1 MASGIAALIEL
12 MSVGKQNKV
21 LNANPQITFWRFTH
35 MRYTDFSM
43 EQVKVDGNVSTLSA
57 GAQTIHFD
65 LPRSG
70 DLVNNAFVV
79 FHLPG
84 LVNRLDSSTGEN
96 DAELKSWDQKLSV
109 VDEMKENVLYGIEG
123 TNKQPYPE
131 LVEDY
136 KERSLRGGQNHV
148 CGPEPCYIDSVGQYL
163 CNEIRL
169 QVGSQIVDTVYS
181 YYLKMW
187 DELSEKPGR
196 YLSKGYGEMTMKG
209 SREDRIKWSRRA
221 RSVFVPIQMFFMRT
235 SGNAL
240 PLIALSFHGVK
251 ITVKTNSIEDCI
263 VNKNSSFIVYQP
275 DSSTFSDPKLYKTCI
290 REEIDTITASAGG
303 PIPVATTAGNS
314 IDKLFD
320 ASYCRIELTVGY
332 VYLGVAERNKFAEA
346 SFEIL
351 IDQVQKASETALSSS
366 GTTTLNDI
374 GFNHCVQE
382 LLWAVTGARGGSQ
395 EALDFTG
402 EVDKTCNSAFLDT
415 LDTCQLKLNNSKRFT
430 HMDGNPVP
438 ATYFRQLE
446 PYLHHTAIPNAGVYS
461 YSFALNPESN
471 QPSGTANFSR
481 IDNSSFEVTH
491 STTLSAGA
499 KLHLFARN
507 WNVFRI
513 SLGLGGL
520 VWAS

>member
-1 MASGIAALIEL
+1 MTTECVENLYERDERVGASC
-12 MSVGKQNKV
+12 
-21 LNANPQITFWRFTH
+21 
-35 MRYTDFSM
+35 
-43 EQVKVDGNVSTLSA
+43 SA
-57 GAQTIHFD
+57 
-65 LPRSG
+65 
-70 DLVNNAFVV
+70 
-79 FHLPG
+79 
-84 LVNRLDSSTGEN
+84 
-96 DAELKSWDQKLSV
+96 
-109 VDEMKENVLYGIEG
+109 
-123 TNKQPYPE
+123 
-131 LVEDY
+131 
-136 KERSLRGGQNHV
+136 
-148 CGPEPCYIDSVGQYL
+148 GPEPCWIDSVGQYL
-163 CNEIRL
+163 CKEIRL

-181 YYLKMW
+181 HYLKMW
-187 DELSEKPGR
+187 DELSDKPGR
-196 YLSKGYGEMTMKG
+196 KISTGYGEMAMKG
-209 SREDRIKWSRRA
+209 TREERVKWSRRA
-221 RSVFVPIQMFFMRT
+221 RRVFVPIQMFFMRT

-251 ITVKTNSIEDCI
+251 VTLKTSGDGDMTKLIHNCYDG
-263 VNKNSSFIVYQP
+263 
-275 DSSTFSDPKLYKTCI
+275 SSTTSITLRPRTIIPATFATCVREPISNTEVFDGTVQKGLGPYKEALNSVTSASHVKASDI
-290 REEIDTITASAGG
+290 S
-303 PIPVATTAGNS
+303 V
-314 IDKLFD
+314 
-320 ASYCRIELTVGY
+320 ELSVGY

-351 IDQVQKASETALSSS
+351 IDQVQKATETALSSS
-366 GTTTLNDI
+366 GTTTLNEI

-382 LLWAVTGARGGSQ
+382 LLWAVTGARGDTQ

-430 HMDGNPVP
+430 HLDGNPVP

-491 STTLSAGA
+491 STTLSVGA